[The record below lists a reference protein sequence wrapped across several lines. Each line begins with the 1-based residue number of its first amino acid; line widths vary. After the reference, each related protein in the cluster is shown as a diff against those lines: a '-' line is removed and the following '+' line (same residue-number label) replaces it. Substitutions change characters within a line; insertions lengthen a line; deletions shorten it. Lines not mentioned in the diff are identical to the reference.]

1 MKIILR
7 KKYIFMLA
15 MLLIFSAIV
24 AGCKKNDA
32 EDETEESSKMVVNGE
47 VSSPEDFTDIGVFI
61 DVDNQKEDFTDILYK
76 ISGDIAIVSFRYNGI
91 RGEFRASCKYDKY
104 DLAGIEDSSNG
115 DMIVT
120 SVEGYNASLYTLNP
134 GRTVFWSDGTINY
147 SLYMYVTCSDEVVDD
162 ILSLLTFENRYDKRA
177 DVIQQTDEESV
188 VFAKKIVRVFND
200 KDLDS
205 LKDMIY
211 YPQQFGNGQS
221 AASEEEVLN
230 LDKDEV
236 FTDILLKALSDEDA
250 IDNIRKTEDDT
261 EYVIGT
267 NYKNVHFRMMDDGNF
282 LITKVNN

>member
-1 MKIILR
+1 MI
-7 KKYIFMLA
+7 KKRTRYIFMLA
-15 MLLIFSAIV
+15 MLLSLSLIM
-24 AGCKKNDA
+24 AGCNSD
-32 EDETEESSKMVVNGE
+32 DTESSSEENSKMVVNGE
-47 VSSPEDFTDIGVFI
+47 VSSPEDFTSVGVYI
-61 DVDNQKEDFTDILYK
+61 DVDNDKEDFTDIVYK
-76 ISGDIAIVSFRYNGI
+76 ISGDIAIVSFRYNGV
-91 RGEFRASCKYDKY
+91 RAEFRASCKYEEY
-104 DLAGIEDSSNG
+104 ELAGIENNSNG

-120 SVEGYNASLYTLNP
+120 SVDGYNAAMYTLDP
-134 GRTVFWSDGTINY
+134 GRVVFWNDGTIYY
-147 SLYMYVTCSDEVVDD
+147 SLYVYVTSSDEVTND
-162 ILSLLTFENRYDKRA
+162 ILTKLKFENRYDKRA
-177 DVIQQTDEESV
+177 DVIQETDEASIS
-188 VFAKKIVRVFND
+188 FAKKIIRVFND

-205 LKDMIY
+205 LKDMVY

-221 AASEEEVLN
+221 AANEEEVLN

>member
-1 MKIILR
+1 
-7 KKYIFMLA
+7 
-15 MLLIFSAIV
+15 
-24 AGCKKNDA
+24 
-32 EDETEESSKMVVNGE
+32 
-47 VSSPEDFTDIGVFI
+47 
-61 DVDNQKEDFTDILYK
+61 
-76 ISGDIAIVSFRYNGI
+76 
-91 RGEFRASCKYDKY
+91 
-104 DLAGIEDSSNG
+104 
-115 DMIVT
+115 
-120 SVEGYNASLYTLNP
+120 
-134 GRTVFWSDGTINY
+134 
-147 SLYMYVTCSDEVVDD
+147 MYVTCSDEVVDD